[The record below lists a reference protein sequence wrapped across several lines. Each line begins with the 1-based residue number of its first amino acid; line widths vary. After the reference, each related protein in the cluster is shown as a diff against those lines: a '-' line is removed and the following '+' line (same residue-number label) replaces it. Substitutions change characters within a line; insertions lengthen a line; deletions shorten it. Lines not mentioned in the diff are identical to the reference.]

1 MLTAQRDSIRLLH
14 GILVASVALPAALFV
29 YASWLGYE
37 NNQRI
42 ADRQIDRTRDV
53 VTEHALKVFETVER
67 SIAEI
72 NEVVRDMPDEGIA
85 ANEESLHRR
94 FERLA
99 DSSEQIK
106 SVWIFSRNGRA
117 LVNSLAYPAPTI
129 DFSDRDYFKAHVD
142 RDIGVYVGEVLR
154 PRPPYGGA
162 PFFGVSRRRSSP
174 DGSFNGVIQA
184 SILPEYFWGFYAK
197 ISREAGNYASLIRD
211 DGLIL
216 ARYPSNDIISLL
228 PNGDLLKA
236 IRAQAEGTLL
246 LTSKLDGI
254 ERKVAW
260 RRVAG
265 FPVFVVAGLET
276 EAIRAQWFAQMG
288 NHLIFGL
295 PATAALVAIVLL
307 ALTRTR
313 RFYEEATRR
322 QAAENALKQ
331 SQRLE
336 ALGQLTG
343 GVAHDFNN
351 LLMVVGG
358 SAQRLKRRH
367 HDPQDIRSLD
377 MIELAVRKG
386 SNLTRQLLS
395 FARRQSLSPKVIDL
409 VDCIEKF
416 REVLNQSIPGN
427 VEIVIAPPGHKVL
440 VKIDPDEFEIA
451 LLNLT
456 LNARD
461 AMPDGGRITISLKTV
476 RLDKN
481 AGPNGLAGEFAVL
494 GFSDTGSG
502 IADDIRDRIF
512 EPFFTTKKVDRGTG
526 LGLSQV
532 YGFAQQ
538 SRGAITVSSHAG
550 AGTAFELLLPCCD
563 EALQIESKA
572 ADDAPAPARPAT
584 VLLVEDHP
592 DVSVVGSDYVEQC
605 GFKVVCATS
614 AEMAVDI
621 LNQRSDIDL
630 VFSDIVMPGM
640 SGLELGR
647 LIREHHPETPVIL
660 ASGYSD
666 RAAVA
671 VEEGFT
677 LLQKPY
683 SLEGLRKAL
692 GEAMQP
698 PDAVGRKF
706 DPAVSRLTAWP
717 A

>member
-1 MLTAQRDSIRLLH
+1 MLTAQRDSIRLLR

-29 YASWLGYE
+29 YASWLGYQ
-37 NNQRI
+37 NNQVI
-42 ADRQIDRTRDV
+42 SDRQIDRTRDV

-72 NEVVRDMPDEGIA
+72 NEVVRDMPDSRIS
-85 ANEESLHRR
+85 ANEENLHLR

-106 SVWIFSRNGRA
+106 SVWIFDKHGRA

-129 DFSDRDYFKAHVD
+129 DFSDRDYFKAHID
-142 RDIGVYVGEVLR
+142 RDIGIYVGEVLR

-174 DGSFNGVIQA
+174 DGGFNGVIQA
-184 SILPEYFWGFYAK
+184 SILPEYFSGFYAK
-197 ISREAGNYASLIRD
+197 IGSDAGSYASLIRD

-216 ARYPSNDIISLL
+216 ARFPPSDIPALL

-236 IRAQAEGTLL
+236 IRAHPEGSLL
-246 LTSKLDGI
+246 LTSKLDNI
-254 ERKVAW
+254 ERKVAY
-260 RRVAG
+260 RKVAG

-276 EAIRAQWFAQMG
+276 QAIRAQWLSQMS

-295 PATAALVAIVLL
+295 PATAALIAIVLL
-307 ALTRTR
+307 ALKRTR
-313 RFYEEATRR
+313 HFYEEATRR
-322 QAAENALKQ
+322 QVAENALKQ

-358 SAQRLKRRH
+358 SAQKLKRRH
-367 HDPQDIRSLD
+367 HDPADVRSLD
-377 MIELAVRKG
+377 MIESAVRKG

-395 FARRQSLSPKVIDL
+395 FARRQNLSPKVVDL

-416 REVLNQSIPGN
+416 REVLRQSVSGDIAI
-427 VEIVIAPPGHKVL
+427 EIEAPPRQVP

-451 LLNLT
+451 LLNLA

-461 AMPDGGRITISLKTV
+461 AMPDGGRITISIRTL
-476 RLDKN
+476 RLDDDT
-481 AGPNGLAGEFAVL
+481 GPSGLTGEFAVIT
-494 GFSDTGSG
+494 FSDTGSG

-538 SRGAITVSSHAG
+538 SKGAITVVSRPG
-550 AGTAFELLLPCCD
+550 IGTTFELFLPCCD
-563 EALQIESKA
+563 EALQLESKA
-572 ADDAPAPARPAT
+572 AADAIPLVKPAT

-592 DVSVVGSDYVEQC
+592 DVSAVGSDYVEQC
-605 GFKVVCATS
+605 GFKVVCASS
-614 AEMAVDI
+614 AEVAVDI
-621 LNQRSDIDL
+621 LNQRGDIDL

-647 LIREHHPETPVIL
+647 LIREHHPETPVVL

-671 VEEGFT
+671 VREGFT

-683 SLEGLRKAL
+683 SLEALRKSL
-692 GEAMQP
+692 TEAMQSP
-698 PDAVGRKF
+698 EPIKPRF
-706 DPAVSRLTAWP
+706 DSPASRRTA
-717 A
+717 

>member
-29 YASWLGYE
+29 YASWLGYQ
-37 NNQRI
+37 NNQVI

-53 VTEHALKVFETVER
+53 VTEHALKVFESVER

-72 NEVVRDMPDEGIA
+72 NEVVREMPDERIT

-106 SVWIFSRNGRA
+106 SLWIFDKHGHA
-117 LVNSLAYPAPTI
+117 LVNSLTYPAPTI
-129 DFSDRDYFKAHVD
+129 DFSDRDYFRAHLD
-142 RDIGVYVGEVLR
+142 RNIGVYIGEVLR

-184 SILPEYFWGFYAK
+184 SILPEYFSGFYAK
-197 ISREAGNYASLIRD
+197 IGREAGSYASLIRD

-216 ARYPSNDIISLL
+216 ARFPPHDITALF
-228 PNGDLLKA
+228 PNGELLKA
-236 IRAQAEGTLL
+236 IRTNSEGALL
-246 LTSKLDGI
+246 LTSKLDNV
-254 ERKVAW
+254 ERKVAY
-260 RRVAG
+260 RKVAG
-265 FPVFVVAGLET
+265 FPVYVVAGQET
-276 EAIRAQWFAQMG
+276 QAIRAQWLSQTSY
-288 NHLIFGL
+288 HLIFGL
-295 PATAALVAIVLL
+295 PATSALIAIVLL
-307 ALTRTR
+307 ALKRTR
-313 RFYEEATRR
+313 HFYQEAARR

-367 HDPQDIRSLD
+367 HDPVDLRSID
-377 MIELAVRKG
+377 MIESAVRKG

-416 REVLNQSIPGN
+416 REVLKQSIPGDI
-427 VEIVIAPPGHKVL
+427 EIAIKAPQRKVP
-440 VKIDPDEFEIA
+440 VKVDPDEFEIA

-461 AMPDGGRITISLKTV
+461 AMPDGGRITIAVTT
-476 RLDKN
+476 
-481 AGPNGLAGEFAVL
+481 AVL
-494 GFSDTGSG
+494 DGNNGPGGLTGEVAAIAFSDTGSG

-532 YGFAQQ
+532 YGFVQQ
-538 SRGAITVSSHAG
+538 SRGAITVTSGPG
-550 AGTAFELLLPCCD
+550 AGTTFQLLLPCCD
-563 EALQIESKA
+563 EALQLEDRAA
-572 ADDAPAPARPAT
+572 ADTPAAVRSAT

-592 DVSVVGSDYVEQC
+592 DVSAVGSDYVEQC
-605 GFKVVCATS
+605 GFKVVCATL
-614 AEMAVDI
+614 AEVAVDI

-647 LIREHHPETPVIL
+647 LIREHHPETPVVL

-666 RAAVA
+666 RAAIA
-671 VEEGFT
+671 LREGFT

-683 SLEGLRKAL
+683 SLEALRKSLA
-692 GEAMQP
+692 EAMQAP
-698 PDAVGRKF
+698 ERNADSA
-706 DPAVSRLTAWP
+706 ASRQTA
-717 A
+717 

>member
-29 YASWLGYE
+29 YASWLGYH
-37 NNQRI
+37 NNQVI
-42 ADRQIDRTRDV
+42 AERQIDRTRDV
-53 VTEHALKVFETVER
+53 VTEHALKVFESVER

-72 NEVVRDMPDEGIA
+72 NEVVRDLPDERIS
-85 ANEESLHRR
+85 ANEENLHRR

-106 SVWIFSRNGRA
+106 SVWIFDRYGHTM
-117 LVNSLAYPAPTI
+117 VNSLVYPAPTI
-129 DFSDRDYFKAHVD
+129 DFSDRDYFKAHID
-142 RDIGVYVGEVLR
+142 RDIGIYVGEVLR

-184 SILPEYFWGFYAK
+184 SILPEYFSGFYAK
-197 ISREAGNYASLIRD
+197 IGREEGSYASLIRH

-216 ARYPSNDIISLL
+216 ARYPSHDTTALF

-236 IRAQAEGTLL
+236 IRAHSEGTLL
-246 LTSKLDGI
+246 VTSKLDNV
-254 ERKVAW
+254 ERKIAY
-260 RRVAG
+260 RKVAG
-265 FPVFVVAGLET
+265 FPVFVVAGMET
-276 EAIRAQWFAQMG
+276 QAIRAQWLSQMSY
-288 NHLIFGL
+288 HLVFGL
-295 PATAALVAIVLL
+295 PATAALIAIVLL
-307 ALTRTR
+307 ALKRTR

-322 QAAENALKQ
+322 QVAENALKQ
-331 SQRLE
+331 SQRME

-358 SAQRLKRRH
+358 SAQKLKRRH
-367 HDPQDIRSLD
+367 HDPADTRSLD
-377 MIELAVRKG
+377 MIESAVRKG
-386 SNLTRQLLS
+386 TNLTRQLLS
-395 FARRQSLSPKVIDL
+395 FARRQSLSPKAVDL

-416 REVLNQSIPGN
+416 REILRQSVPGDI
-427 VEIVIAPPGHKVL
+427 EIDLKAPPRQVP

-456 LNARD
+456 VNARD
-461 AMPDGGRITISLKTV
+461 AMPDGGRITISVETIT
-476 RLDKN
+476 LDEN
-481 AGPNGLAGEFAVL
+481 SGPSGLTGEFAVIA
-494 GFSDTGSG
+494 FSDTGCG

-538 SRGAITVSSHAG
+538 SKGAITVTSRPG
-550 AGTAFELLLPCCD
+550 AGTTFELFLPRCED
-563 EALQIESKA
+563 ALQAESKTV
-572 ADDAPAPARPAT
+572 DDAAPLAKTAT

-592 DVSVVGSDYVEQC
+592 DVSAVGSDYVEQC
-605 GFKVVCATS
+605 GFKVVCAGS
-614 AEMAVDI
+614 AEVAVDI
-621 LNQRSDIDL
+621 LNQRNDIDL

-647 LIREHHPETPVIL
+647 LIREHHPETPVVL

-666 RAAVA
+666 RAALA
-671 VEEGFT
+671 LAEGFT

-683 SLEGLRKAL
+683 SLEALRKSLA
-692 GEAMQP
+692 EAMQP
-698 PDAVGRKF
+698 AGTVGRKF
-706 DPAVSRLTAWP
+706 EPAASRQTA
-717 A
+717 

>member
-14 GILVASVALPAALFV
+14 GILVASVALPAVLFV
-29 YASWLGYE
+29 YASWLGYQ
-37 NNQRI
+37 NNQVI
-42 ADRQIDRTRDV
+42 SDRQIDRTRDV
-53 VTEHALKVFETVER
+53 VTEHALKVFESVER

-72 NEVVRDMPDEGIA
+72 NEVVRDMPDSRIS
-85 ANEESLHRR
+85 ANEENLHLR

-106 SVWIFSRNGRA
+106 SAWIFDRSGHA
-117 LVNSLAYPAPTI
+117 LVNSLTYPAPTV
-129 DFSDRDYFKAHVD
+129 DFSDRDYFKAHID
-142 RDIGVYVGEVLR
+142 RDIGIYVGEVLR

-184 SILPEYFWGFYAK
+184 SILPEYFSGFYAK
-197 ISREAGNYASLIRD
+197 IGSDAGSYASLIRD

-216 ARYPSNDIISLL
+216 ARFPPSDIPALL

-236 IRAQAEGTLL
+236 IRAQPEGSLL
-246 LTSKLDGI
+246 VASKLDNV
-254 ERKVAW
+254 ERKIAY
-260 RRVAG
+260 RKVAG

-276 EAIRAQWFAQMG
+276 EAIRAQWLSQMS

-295 PATAALVAIVLL
+295 PATAALIAIVLL
-307 ALTRTR
+307 ALKRTR

-358 SAQRLKRRH
+358 SAQKLKRRH
-367 HDPQDIRSLD
+367 HDPADVRSLD
-377 MIELAVRKG
+377 MIESAVRKG

-395 FARRQSLSPKVIDL
+395 FARRQNLSPKVVDL

-416 REVLNQSIPGN
+416 REVLRQSVSGDIAI
-427 VEIVIAPPGHKVL
+427 EIEAPPQQVP

-451 LLNLT
+451 LLNLA

-461 AMPDGGRITISLKTV
+461 AMPDGGRITISIRTL
-476 RLDKN
+476 RLEDDT
-481 AGPNGLAGEFAVL
+481 GPSGLTGEFAVIA
-494 GFSDTGSG
+494 FSDTGSG

-538 SRGAITVSSHAG
+538 SKGAITVASHPG
-550 AGTAFELLLPCCD
+550 IGTTFELFLPCCD
-563 EALQIESKA
+563 EALELESKA
-572 ADDAPAPARPAT
+572 TADALPLVRTAT

-592 DVSVVGSDYVEQC
+592 DVSAVGSDYVEQC
-605 GFKVVCATS
+605 GFKVVCASS
-614 AEMAVDI
+614 AEAAVDI
-621 LNQRSDIDL
+621 LNQRGDIDL

-647 LIREHHPETPVIL
+647 LIREHHPETPVVL

-666 RAAVA
+666 RAAIA
-671 VEEGFT
+671 VREGFT

-683 SLEGLRKAL
+683 SLEALRKSL
-692 GEAMQP
+692 TEAMQP
-698 PDAVGRKF
+698 PEPIKPRF
-706 DPAVSRLTAWP
+706 DSPASRRTA
-717 A
+717 

>member
-14 GILVASVALPAALFV
+14 GILVASVALPAALLV
-29 YASWLGYE
+29 YASWLGYQ
-37 NNQRI
+37 NNQVI
-42 ADRQIDRTRDV
+42 SDRQIDRTRDV

-72 NEVVRDMPDEGIA
+72 NEVVRDMPDDRIS
-85 ANEESLHRR
+85 ANEENLHRR
-94 FERLA
+94 FKRLA
-99 DSSEQIK
+99 DSSDQIK
-106 SVWIFSRNGRA
+106 SVWIFDRHGHA
-117 LVNSLAYPAPTI
+117 LVNSLVYPAPTI
-129 DFSDRDYFKAHVD
+129 DFSDRDYFKAHID

-184 SILPEYFWGFYAK
+184 SILPEYFSGFYAK
-197 ISREAGNYASLIRD
+197 IGSDAGSYASLIRD

-216 ARYPSNDIISLL
+216 ARFPPSDITALF
-228 PNGDLLKA
+228 PNGELLKA
-236 IRAQAEGTLL
+236 IRAHSEGTLL
-246 LTSKLDGI
+246 LTSKLDNV
-254 ERKVAW
+254 ERKVAY
-260 RRVAG
+260 RKVAG

-276 EAIRAQWFAQMG
+276 QAIRAQWYSQMS

-295 PATAALVAIVLL
+295 PATAALIAIVLL
-307 ALTRTR
+307 ALKRTR
-313 RFYEEATRR
+313 RFYEEAARR
-322 QAAENALKQ
+322 QVAENALKQ

-367 HDPQDIRSLD
+367 HDPADIRSLD
-377 MIELAVRKG
+377 MIESAVRKG

-395 FARRQSLSPKVIDL
+395 FARRQSLSPKVVDL

-416 REVLNQSIPGN
+416 REVLRQSVPGDI
-427 VEIVIAPPGHKVL
+427 EIDIKAPQQKVP

-451 LLNLT
+451 LLNMT

-461 AMPDGGRITISLKTV
+461 AMPDGGRITISIKTAK
-476 RLDKN
+476 LDEN
-481 AGPNGLAGEFAVL
+481 TGPNGLTGEFAVIA
-494 GFSDTGSG
+494 FSDTGSG

-538 SRGAITVSSHAG
+538 SQGAITVTSRPDS
-550 AGTAFELLLPCCD
+550 GTTFELFLPCCD
-563 EALQIESKA
+563 EALQLESNA
-572 ADDAPAPARPAT
+572 VDDAPALARPAT

-592 DVSVVGSDYVEQC
+592 DVSAVGSDYVEQC
-605 GFKVVCATS
+605 GFKVVCAAS
-614 AEMAVDI
+614 AEVAVDI

-666 RAAVA
+666 RAAMA

-683 SLEGLRKAL
+683 SLEALRKSLAD
-692 GEAMQP
+692 AMQTA
-698 PDAVGRKF
+698 DEISRKF
-706 DPAVSRLTAWP
+706 DPPASRQTA
-717 A
+717 

>member
-29 YASWLGYE
+29 YASWLGYQ
-37 NNQRI
+37 NNQVI

-53 VTEHALKVFETVER
+53 VTEHALKVFESVER

-72 NEVVRDMPDEGIA
+72 NEVVRDMPDERIA
-85 ANEESLHRR
+85 ANEENLHRR

-106 SVWIFSRNGRA
+106 SVWIFDRNGHA

-129 DFSDRDYFKAHVD
+129 DFSDRDYFKAHID
-142 RDIGVYVGEVLR
+142 RDVGIYVGEVLR

-162 PFFGVSRRRSSP
+162 PFFGISRRRSSP

-184 SILPEYFWGFYAK
+184 SILPEYFSGFYAK
-197 ISREAGNYASLIRD
+197 ISREAGDYASLIRD

-216 ARYPSNDIISLL
+216 ARYPPSNIIALF
-228 PNGDLLKA
+228 PNGELLKA
-236 IRAQAEGTLL
+236 IRANAEGSLL
-246 LTSKLDGI
+246 LTSKLDNI
-254 ERKVAW
+254 ERKVAY
-260 RRVAG
+260 RKVAG

-276 EAIRAQWFAQMG
+276 QAIRAQWFSQMG
-288 NHLIFGL
+288 SHLIFGL
-295 PATAALVAIVLL
+295 PATAALIAIVLL
-307 ALTRTR
+307 ALKRTR
-313 RFYEEATRR
+313 RFNEEATRR
-322 QAAENALKQ
+322 QVAENALKQ

-351 LLMVVGG
+351 LLMVVEG

-367 HDPQDIRSLD
+367 HDPADLRSLD
-377 MIELAVRKG
+377 MIESAVRKG
-386 SNLTRQLLS
+386 SSLTRQLLS
-395 FARRQSLSPKVIDL
+395 FARRQSLSPKVVDL
-409 VDCIEKF
+409 SDCIQKF
-416 REVLNQSIPGN
+416 REILRQSVPGDIEIELKVPQQAIP
-427 VEIVIAPPGHKVL
+427 VR
-440 VKIDPDEFEIA
+440 IDPDEFEIA

-461 AMPDGGRITISLKTV
+461 AMPDGGRITISVKTAE
-476 RLDKN
+476 LN
-481 AGPNGLAGEFAVL
+481 ENSGAGGLTGKVAVIA
-494 GFSDTGSG
+494 FSDTGSG

-532 YGFAQQ
+532 YGFVQQ
-538 SRGAITVSSHAG
+538 SKGAITVTSHPG
-550 AGTAFELLLPCCD
+550 AGTTFEVFLPCC
-563 EALQIESKA
+563 EEVLQTESEA
-572 ADDAPAPARPAT
+572 ADHTTPLAKSAT

-592 DVSVVGSDYVEQC
+592 DVSAVGSDYVEQC
-605 GFKVVCATS
+605 GFKVVCAAS
-614 AEMAVDI
+614 AEVAVDI

-647 LIREHHPETPVIL
+647 LIREHHPETPVVL

-666 RAAVA
+666 RAAAAVA
-671 VEEGFT
+671 EGFT

-683 SLEGLRKAL
+683 SLEALRKSLA
-692 GEAMQP
+692 EAMQA
-698 PDAVGRKF
+698 PDPIKRKF
-706 DPAVSRLTAWP
+706 DSPASRQSA
-717 A
+717 

>member
-14 GILVASVALPAALFV
+14 GILVASVAVPAALFV
-29 YASWLGYE
+29 YASWLGYQS
-37 NNQRI
+37 NQLT

-53 VTEHALKVFETVER
+53 LTEHALKVFETLER

-72 NEVVRDMPDEGIA
+72 NEVVRDMPDDRIA

-99 DSSEQIK
+99 DSSEQVK
-106 SVWIFSRNGRA
+106 SVWIFDRNGHA
-117 LVNSLAYPAPTI
+117 LVNSLTYPTPTI

-142 RDIGVYVGEVLR
+142 REIGVYVGEVLR

-184 SILPEYFWGFYAK
+184 SILPDYFSGFYAR
-197 ISREAGNYASLIRD
+197 IGREAGSYAALIRD

-216 ARYPSNDIISLL
+216 ARYPEADRTSLAPNGGLLQAIHEHTEGTISLVS
-228 PNGDLLKA
+228 A
-236 IRAQAEGTLL
+236 V
-246 LTSKLDGI
+246 DGI
-254 ERKVAW
+254 ERTVAYRKVA
-260 RRVAG
+260 R
-265 FPVFVVAGLET
+265 FPVYVVAGLET
-276 EAIRAQWFAQMG
+276 SAIRAQWFAQMS
-288 NHLIFGL
+288 NHLLFGL
-295 PATAALVAIVLL
+295 PATAALIAIVLL
-307 ALTRTR
+307 ALKRTR
-313 RFYEEATRR
+313 RFYEEASRR
-322 QAAENALKQ
+322 QSAENALKQ

-358 SAQRLKRRH
+358 SAQRLRRRH
-367 HDPQDIRSLD
+367 HDPADVRSLE
-377 MIELAVRKG
+377 MIESAVRKG

-395 FARRQSLSPKVIDL
+395 FARRQNLSPKVIDL

-416 REVLNQSIPGN
+416 REVLKQSIPGN
-427 VEIVIAPPGHKVL
+427 IAIEFDASQRKVP
-440 VKIDPDEFEIA
+440 VKVDPDEFEIA

-461 AMPDGGRITISLKTV
+461 AMPDGGRITISVKTA
-476 RLDKN
+476 RLDN
-481 AGPNGLAGEFAVL
+481 DAGPGGLQGEFAVI

-538 SRGAITVSSHAG
+538 SQGAIIVASRPG
-550 AGTAFELLLPCCD
+550 AGTTFELFLPRCD
-563 EALQIESKA
+563 EVVPAESKA
-572 ADDAPAPARPAT
+572 VDEAPLPVKPAT

-592 DVSVVGSDYVEQC
+592 DVSAVGSDYVEQC

-614 AEMAVDI
+614 AEVAVDI
-621 LNQRSDIDL
+621 LNRRTDIDL

-647 LIREHHPETPVIL
+647 LIREHHPETPVVL

-666 RAAVA
+666 RAALA
-671 VEEGFT
+671 VEEGFI

-683 SLEGLRKAL
+683 SLEALRKSLA
-692 GEAMQP
+692 EAIQP
-698 PDAVGRKF
+698 PHRDF
-706 DPAVSRLTAWP
+706 EPAVSRQSA
-717 A
+717 

>member
-14 GILVASVALPAALFV
+14 GILVASVALPAVLFV
-29 YASWLGYE
+29 YASWLGYQ
-37 NNQRI
+37 NNQVI
-42 ADRQIDRTRDV
+42 SDRQIDRTRDV
-53 VTEHALKVFETVER
+53 VTEHALKVFESVER

-72 NEVVRDMPDEGIA
+72 NEVVRDMPDSRIS
-85 ANEESLHRR
+85 ANEENLHLR

-106 SVWIFSRNGRA
+106 SVWIFDRNGHA
-117 LVNSLAYPAPTI
+117 LVNSLTYPAPTV
-129 DFSDRDYFKAHVD
+129 DFSDRDYFKAHID
-142 RDIGVYVGEVLR
+142 RDIGIYVGEVLR

-184 SILPEYFWGFYAK
+184 SILPEYFSGFYAK
-197 ISREAGNYASLIRD
+197 IGSDAGSYASLIRD

-216 ARYPSNDIISLL
+216 ARFPPSDIPTLL
-228 PNGDLLKA
+228 PSGDLLKA
-236 IRAQAEGTLL
+236 IRAQPEGSLL
-246 LTSKLDGI
+246 LTSKLDNV
-254 ERKVAW
+254 ERKVAY
-260 RRVAG
+260 RKVAG

-276 EAIRAQWFAQMG
+276 EAIRAQWLSQMS

-295 PATAALVAIVLL
+295 PATAALIAIVLL
-307 ALTRTR
+307 ALKRTR

-322 QAAENALKQ
+322 QVAENALKQ

-358 SAQRLKRRH
+358 SAQKLKRRH
-367 HDPQDIRSLD
+367 HDPADVRSLD
-377 MIELAVRKG
+377 MIESAVRKG

-395 FARRQSLSPKVIDL
+395 FARRQNLSPKVVDL

-416 REVLNQSIPGN
+416 REVLRQSVSRDIAI
-427 VEIVIAPPGHKVL
+427 EIEAPPRQVP

-461 AMPDGGRITISLKTV
+461 AMPDGGRITISIKTV
-476 RLDKN
+476 RLDD
-481 AGPNGLAGEFAVL
+481 ATGPSGLTGEFAVIA
-494 GFSDTGSG
+494 FSDTGSG

-532 YGFAQQ
+532 YGFTQQ
-538 SRGAITVSSHAG
+538 SKGAITVASRPG
-550 AGTAFELLLPCCD
+550 VGTTFELFLACCN
-563 EALQIESKA
+563 EALQLESKA
-572 ADDAPAPARPAT
+572 AADALPIVKPAT

-592 DVSVVGSDYVEQC
+592 DVSAVGSDYVEQC
-605 GFKVVCATS
+605 GFKVVCANS
-614 AEMAVDI
+614 AEVAVDI
-621 LNQRSDIDL
+621 LNERGDIDL

-647 LIREHHPETPVIL
+647 LIREHHPETPVVL

-671 VEEGFT
+671 VREGFT

-683 SLEGLRKAL
+683 SLEALRKSL
-692 GEAMQP
+692 TEAMQP
-698 PDAVGRKF
+698 PEPIKPGF
-706 DPAVSRLTAWP
+706 DSPASRRTA
-717 A
+717 